1 MMEICRFVLCLA
13 ILSQGVWS
21 RRPFKSQQS
30 PRETIKNYE
39 VFTPAIKYGDQ
50 QASSFDLS
58 IVTKTYNF
66 TIRLA
71 MNRQLLASTFTS
83 KHFDSRG
90 KEVITKGHPKCFYQG
105 TVDGYPSWTVA
116 LSTCSGIRGSF
127 GDMATKT
134 SLFHIEPLGDNKNRT
149 LDQPHVLFMEA
160 EYENRTRTCGTSH
173 DHNVKPEA
181 IRKEL
186 HHLAEKS
193 STPLIVELVI
203 VNDLA
208 QYQKYGSDLQMT
220 VNRAID
226 VTNGADSLYK
236 AFGIRIV
243 LVQVITWTSSN
254 LISVVPDSGT
264 TLANLQVYAPAVTIQ
279 HDVTM
284 LLTGISLNS
293 FVVGLAYV
301 SGMCSSYSVNL
312 VEDFGSLPAVA
323 STTAHELGHL
333 FSMQHDNINCSCAQP
348 TGCIMSAVQGSVVP
362 NQWSSCS
369 VNSITKALSTTSL
382 GSCLTNVP
390 TTTVGVPKCGNGI
403 VRETKR
409 VTVGLPR
416 SAQIHVAMLLHV
428 SWLQEHSAM
437 EEHVA
442 ATVVFSPMVPH
453 VGHQMESVMWQR
465 CALDAPPSVLWTQL
479 APDGTILWEWH
490 WVLLAMV
497 RVPQETANVK
507 AFYGSAGGDG
517 DSSCYNYN
525 NTEEISMATVERDW
539 IRTYAACIASPLS
552 LLPSDGSITIWLV
565 QNGTKCGTN
574 QICLSSQCLPLTSLN
589 TRACPMGSNGVVC
602 SGNGVCTNR
611 GNCSCK
617 VGFTGSACGTVY
629 TSAVCAAPTSSAIT
643 PASSTSSAIPAAA
656 TSSRPASTSLP
667 ISTRP
672 NPTPGPASPSASRP
686 ASTSLPI
693 STRPNSTP
701 GPASP
706 SASRPASTP
715 LPISTRPNP
724 TPGPASPSA
733 SRPASTSLPISTRP
747 NPTPGPASPSASR
760 PASTSLPIST
770 RPNSTPGPASPSA
783 SRPASTSLPISTRPN
798 STPGPA
804 SRSASIPAATSSR
817 PASTPLPISTRPKPT
832 PGPASR
838 SASIPAATSSRPAS
852 NPLPISTR
860 PNSTPGP
867 ASPSASTVVTSFRIL
882 TSVTSTPVVTTIQAD
897 FHIPSTFQKAHII
910 TRPCPSLLLSI
921 S

>member
-13 ILSQGVWS
+13 VLSQGVWS

-186 HHLAEKS
+186 HHLAEKFRRQATGQS

-203 VNDLA
+203 INDLA

-333 FSMQHDNINCSCAQP
+333 FSMQHDNINCSCAQS

-369 VNSITKALSTTSL
+369 VNSITTALSTTSL

-403 VRETKR
+403 REGNETCDC
-409 VTVGLPR
+409 GSP
-416 SAQIHVAMLLHV
+416 
-428 SWLQEHSAM
+428 QECTDPCCN
-437 EEHVA
+437 
-442 ATVVFSPMVPH
+442 ATT
-453 VGHQMESVMWQR
+453 
-465 CALDAPPSVLWTQL
+465 CQL
-479 APDGTILWEWH
+479 AAGAQCNGGACCSNCRFLSYGTTCRASNGECDVAEVCSGCSSQCPVDQLAQDGTSCGSGTGFCYNGSC
-490 WVLLAMV
+490 
-497 RVPQETANVK
+497 PTGDSQCK

-525 NTEEISMATVERDW
+525 
-539 IRTYAACIASPLS
+539 IRGDLHGNCGPTGFSTYAACIASLALMALLLLPASPLS
-552 LLPSDGSITIWLV
+552 LL
-565 QNGTKCGTN
+565 
-574 QICLSSQCLPLTSLN
+574 
-589 TRACPMGSNGVVC
+589 RAM
-602 SGNGVCTNR
+602 
-611 GNCSCK
+611 
-617 VGFTGSACGTVY
+617 
-629 TSAVCAAPTSSAIT
+629 AA
-643 PASSTSSAIPAAA
+643 
-656 TSSRPASTSLP
+656 
-667 ISTRP
+667 
-672 NPTPGPASPSASRP
+672 
-686 ASTSLPI
+686 
-693 STRPNSTP
+693 
-701 GPASP
+701 
-706 SASRPASTP
+706 
-715 LPISTRPNP
+715 
-724 TPGPASPSA
+724 
-733 SRPASTSLPISTRP
+733 
-747 NPTPGPASPSASR
+747 
-760 PASTSLPIST
+760 
-770 RPNSTPGPASPSA
+770 
-783 SRPASTSLPISTRPN
+783 
-798 STPGPA
+798 
-804 SRSASIPAATSSR
+804 
-817 PASTPLPISTRPKPT
+817 
-832 PGPASR
+832 
-838 SASIPAATSSRPAS
+838 
-852 NPLPISTR
+852 
-860 PNSTPGP
+860 
-867 ASPSASTVVTSFRIL
+867 
-882 TSVTSTPVVTTIQAD
+882 
-897 FHIPSTFQKAHII
+897 
-910 TRPCPSLLLSI
+910 
-921 S
+921 